1 MNFSISTSPALAA
14 LAQDKLLRHF
24 LKRTTFEVRSSPAH
38 ELNYVVL
45 KAKNRSNQVDSVY
58 QTQTVPRIP
67 KTLVLMHGYGSGLG
81 FFHGNTLSLV
91 LRTFVNFSLLQITLM
106 P

>member
-1 MNFSISTSPALAA
+1 MSCSSTSPALAL

-24 LKRTTFEVRSSPAH
+24 LKRTTFEVRNSPAH

-58 QTQTVPRIP
+58 QKQSTPRIP

-81 FFHGNTLSLV
+81 FFHGTKYSFLSFRIV
-91 LRTFVNFSLLQITLM
+91 I
-106 P
+106 